1 MVEASVT
8 IRMNIP
14 YLDLKAVTAL
24 HGEEIQ
30 KAVAE
35 VVGGGWYL
43 QGAAVQQFE
52 QHYAAY
58 IGTRHCVGV
67 ANGLD
72 ALTLTLRAYKEMG
85 RIGEGDEVLVPA
97 NTFIATVL
105 AITENGLTPVF
116 IDVDADTLDL
126 NLDQLQQSL
135 TSKTKAL
142 MLVHLYGRC
151 TYNESIRAFCQ
162 ANGLLLIE
170 DNAQAHGCAYLS
182 SCTPHG
188 QLSSVNCH
196 PSTLP
201 KIGSL
206 GNVACHSFYPGKN
219 LGALGDGGAVTTD
232 DEELAQI
239 IRSIANYGFEK
250 KYVAA
255 YKGRN
260 SRLDEVQAA
269 VLDVKLRYLDEDNDR
284 RQAIAH
290 AYYTHIQHETI
301 HMPRLMKAGT
311 NVYHIFPVFTP
322 HRDALQRYLQEKG
335 IHTLIHYPVP
345 PYRQTCYREY
355 NHLTLPVTERLA
367 REELSLPLHPALTDV
382 EVSYIIETLNSFSPT
397 VNN

>member
-1 MVEASVT
+1 
-8 IRMNIP
+8 MNIP

-30 KAVAE
+30 TAVAE

-105 AITENGLTPVF
+105 AITENGLKPVF
-116 IDVDADTLDL
+116 IDVDADMLDL

-151 TYNESIRAFCQ
+151 TYNESIRSFCKE
-162 ANGLLLIE
+162 NGLLLIE
-170 DNAQAHGCAYLS
+170 DNAQAHGCIYQHQK
-182 SCTPHG
+182 T
-188 QLSSVNCH
+188 
-196 PSTLP
+196 
-201 KIGSL
+201 GSL
-206 GNVACHSFYPGKN
+206 GDVACHSFYPGKN

-284 RQAIAH
+284 RQVVAN
-290 AYYTHIQHETI
+290 AYYAHIQHEAT
-301 HMPRLMKAGT
+301 HLPSLMESGT

-322 HRDALQRYLQEKG
+322 HRDALQHYLQEKG

-345 PYRQTCYREY
+345 PHQQTCYREY

-367 REELSLPLHPALTDV
+367 REELSLPLHPALTDAK
-382 EVSYIIETLNSFSPT
+382 VSYIIETLNSFHPII
-397 VNN
+397 NN